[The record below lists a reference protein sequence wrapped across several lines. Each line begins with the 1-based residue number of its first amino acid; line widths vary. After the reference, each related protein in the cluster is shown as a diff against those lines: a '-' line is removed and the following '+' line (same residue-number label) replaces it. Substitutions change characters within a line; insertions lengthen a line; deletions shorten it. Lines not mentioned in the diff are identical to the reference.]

1 MIGCNTKVP
10 YQKFKLNHPPV
21 ISPSKMSYGKEHHS
35 CQRDTM
41 KTQTLDFII
50 NMMGLCCLFYILF
63 WLCGLQFDMTHELL
77 VTTIVCIIAFIHFF
91 FFVFQILGHHSGE
104 WPWYSHLQIS
114 WLLELLL
121 VVLYWLCWLCS
132 LLLKM

>member
-63 WLCGLQFDMTHELL
+63 
-77 VTTIVCIIAFIHFF
+77 
-91 FFVFQILGHHSGE
+91 
-104 WPWYSHLQIS
+104 
-114 WLLELLL
+114 
-121 VVLYWLCWLCS
+121 
-132 LLLKM
+132 